1 MKSLNKIIEVLEAI
15 ETLMTRRQATKRAS
29 RVAYRIALNGCRV

>member
-1 MKSLNKIIEVLEAI
+1 MKALHKIIDLLLTLETRI
-15 ETLMTRRQATKRAS
+15 IRRQATKRAS